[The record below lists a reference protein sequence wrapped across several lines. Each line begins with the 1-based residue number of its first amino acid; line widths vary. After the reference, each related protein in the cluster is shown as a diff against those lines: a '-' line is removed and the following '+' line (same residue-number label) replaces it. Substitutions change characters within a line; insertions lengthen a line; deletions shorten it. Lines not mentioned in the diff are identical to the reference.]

1 MTPHQLHLLD
11 CIVSFDGRISKPERE
26 AVRAI
31 LAERESAVAV
41 CQMIVDYHHSS
52 GEDVEFT
59 DILDAATDA
68 VDQANGGPPCGG

>member
-1 MTPHQLHLLD
+1 MTPYQLHLLD
-11 CIVSFDGRISKPERE
+11 IISTSGNMAPLHPEERE

-31 LAERESAVAV
+31 LAERERAVAV

-68 VDQANGGPPCGG
+68 VNQANGGPP